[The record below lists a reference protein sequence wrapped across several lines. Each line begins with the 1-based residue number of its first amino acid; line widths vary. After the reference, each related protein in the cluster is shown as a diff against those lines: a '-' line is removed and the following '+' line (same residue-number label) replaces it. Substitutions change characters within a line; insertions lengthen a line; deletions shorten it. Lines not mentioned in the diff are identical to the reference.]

1 MNYKHL
7 LIVSDTR
14 MHLVNGEYFAFNSV
28 VSELAVFVKLFETIT
43 WIGFDHSDESMD
55 STLLKM
61 EYPQVKMILKPR
73 SGGSSIKAKLNIVYH
88 LFSYLKVIFQEA
100 RKANVVHSRGPTGP
114 MFLALIVSFIYRKP
128 IWWFKYANN
137 WNDSH
142 APFFWS
148 LQRKMMIKNTAS
160 FGTVNGSWP
169 NMPKH
174 ILAFENPC
182 LDVIPNEAELLK
194 RKEFNPK
201 LKLLFVGRIEDKK
214 GYSLILESIKSI
226 PKERLESL
234 VFIGN
239 GPDEQLLIE
248 QISSHPYSDQLF
260 YLGAQS
266 KKAVFKA
273 MLEAQFLLLPT
284 SSSEGFPKVIAEA
297 WCNGCVPIVMDIS
310 SIGQYV
316 QDEVNGF
323 ICPTGDEITYAAML
337 KKILEL
343 DSARYFELV
352 KSGLSQCHLFT
363 YEHFEYRIKER
374 IVSKVLAV

>member
-1 MNYKHL
+1 
-7 LIVSDTR
+7 
-14 MHLVNGEYFAFNSV
+14 MHLVNGEHYAFNSV
-28 VSELAVFVKLFETIT
+28 VSELAVFVKLFDTIT
-43 WIGFDHSDESMD
+43 WIGFDHSDEPMD
-55 STLLKM
+55 GTLLKM
-61 EYPQVKMILKPR
+61 EYLQVKMILKPR
-73 SGGSSIKAKLNIVYH
+73 SGGSSIKAKLNIAYH
-88 LFSYLKVIFQEA
+88 LFSYLIIIFQEA

-114 MFLALIVSFIYRKP
+114 MFLALVISFIYKKP

-137 WNDSH
+137 WNDNR

-148 LQRKMMIKNTAS
+148 LQRKMMIRNTAS

-169 NMPKH
+169 SMPNH

-194 RKEFNPK
+194 HKEFNPK
-201 LKLLFVGRIEDKK
+201 LKLLFVGRIEEKK
-214 GYSLILESIKSI
+214 GYRLILESIKSI
-226 PKERLESL
+226 PRERLESL
-234 VFIGN
+234 IFIGN
-239 GPDEQLLIE
+239 GPDEQVLLE
-248 QISSHPYSDQLF
+248 QIKAHPYRDQLF

-273 MLEAQFLLLPT
+273 MFEAHFLLLPT

-297 WCNGCVPIVMDIS
+297 WSNGCVPIVMDIS

-323 ICPTGDEITYAAML
+323 ICPSGNEIAYQGIL

-343 DSARYFELV
+343 DSDRYFELV
-352 KSGLSQCHLFT
+352 KSGLSQCSLFT
-363 YEHFEYRIKER
+363 YEHFEYRIKEK
-374 IVSKVLAV
+374 IVTNVQAV